1 MNSILSFATFKS
13 EISFKKKRWSVLQCK
28 LKQIFFSIPPWTMSE
43 QTPGYQNMSKALAK
57 EVDVNGAKC

>member
-1 MNSILSFATFKS
+1 
-13 EISFKKKRWSVLQCK
+13 
-28 LKQIFFSIPPWTMSE
+28 MSE